1 MKNYVI
7 GFIIAALISL
17 VLYLYLNSEPLEVKE
32 NKIKYYEEQI
42 NIIDSTSYTKQQIKG
57 ILSNEWHD
65 MYYSRESRKDS
76 KENTKV

>member
-42 NIIDSTSYTKQQIKG
+42 NIIDSASYTKQQIKD

-76 KENTKV
+76 QENTKV

>member
-42 NIIDSTSYTKQQIKG
+42 NIIDSTSYTKQQIKD
-57 ILSNEWHD
+57 ILSNE
-65 MYYSRESRKDS
+65 
-76 KENTKV
+76 